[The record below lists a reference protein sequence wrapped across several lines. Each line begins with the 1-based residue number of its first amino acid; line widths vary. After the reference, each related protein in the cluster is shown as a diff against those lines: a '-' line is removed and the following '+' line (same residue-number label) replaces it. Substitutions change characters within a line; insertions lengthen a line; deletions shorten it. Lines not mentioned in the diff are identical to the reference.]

1 MDMSHEATQEAAF
14 TISSR
19 HAGRRRRV
27 RGCRI
32 VIQVPVSATQGANRA
47 AIKRI
52 SDYKAHGLFL
62 DRPRRR
68 EVAETILIQAMAS
81 AATARAG
88 APSATV
94 TAGLVRVL
102 DESI

>member
-1 MDMSHEATQEAAF
+1 MSSVSKLIFGAAIATVSIASPALAANKGEPILLITTDTSHEAPKDAAS

-19 HAGRRRRV
+19 RHRV

-32 VIQVPVSATQGANRA
+32 VIQILESVTQMANRA

-68 EVAETILIQAMAS
+68 E
-81 AATARAG
+81 AT
-88 APSATV
+88 
-94 TAGLVRVL
+94 
-102 DESI
+102 